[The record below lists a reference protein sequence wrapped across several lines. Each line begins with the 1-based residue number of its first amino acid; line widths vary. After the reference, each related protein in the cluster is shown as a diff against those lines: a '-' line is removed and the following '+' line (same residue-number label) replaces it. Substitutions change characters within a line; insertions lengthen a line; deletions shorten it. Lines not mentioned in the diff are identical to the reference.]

1 MIVITTVTKNQ
12 HPAGKHTYTIRI
24 KTQNHNY
31 NNKTNLY
38 YEETLLLIYPA
49 GYINSMAH
57 RT

>member
-1 MIVITTVTKNQ
+1 MIAITTVTKNQ
-12 HPAGKHTYTIRI
+12 NPARKHTYTIHI

-49 GYINSMAH
+49 GYFNSMAH